1 MKKAM
6 AVLVSGLT
14 LAVGVAGCGN
24 GNTVDGTK
32 TVAVLDETTE
42 VPLGEFNLMLRYQ
55 QAQMESYYGAMM
67 GMTNIYSQDLTGSG
81 TVYGETA
88 KETLMDQFKEMY
100 VLEAEASNY
109 GVELTDEEKS
119 AISDAADQFLS
130 DNSASVKKELGADK
144 AMTEHLLTLLTIQN
158 KMYGPLTADVDT
170 EVSDEEAAQKRI
182 AYVFLSTAGTEQDG
196 DGNTIDLT
204 DEEKAAKKQELQD
217 ILDAAKEGGDLKAA
231 VDAANEGRDEN
242 SQLTASE
249 ATYGADSTS
258 PAEEVRTAAD
268 ALADGEF
275 AEIIEADSGYYAVQ
289 MISTFD
295 EEATATKKDSI
306 VNERKNTLYQEN
318 CAALEEQHAFDVKD
332 DVLAELT
339 FDRRYIVNTDSTEE

>member
-1 MKKAM
+1 M
-6 AVLVSGLT
+6 
-14 LAVGVAGCGN
+14 
-24 GNTVDGTK
+24 
-32 TVAVLDETTE
+32 
-42 VPLGEFNLMLRYQ
+42 
-55 QAQMESYYGAMM
+55 
-67 GMTNIYSQDLTGSG
+67 
-81 TVYGETA
+81 
-88 KETLMDQFKEMY
+88 
-100 VLEAEASNY
+100 
-109 GVELTDEEKS
+109 
-119 AISDAADQFLS
+119 
-130 DNSASVKKELGADK
+130 
-144 AMTEHLLTLLTIQN
+144 
-158 KMYGPLTADVDT
+158 DT

-182 AYVFLSTAGTEQDG
+182 AYVFMSTAGTEQDE

-204 DEEKAAKKQELQD
+204 DGEKAAKKQELQD
-217 ILDAAKEGGDLKAA
+217 ILDAAKEDGDLKAA